1 MNKAFENIVEKL
13 EFESD
18 SANDKIMEQ
27 KTQKARSYYDGYED
41 GCCRAKEIIWE
52 VAEEYNNGWIP
63 CSEQLPEQPKEN
75 PIFENNP
82 LELYLVTVK
91 NTEYAFRAF
100 WNGKHFTDG
109 FGTLDVIAWQP
120 LPEPYQQKGE

>member
-1 MNKAFENIVEKL
+1 MERLEETKDIAHDDSVADILSTRIWNKAIQLAKFVVKEV
-13 EFESD
+13 
-18 SANDKIMEQ
+18 
-27 KTQKARSYYDGYED
+27 
-41 GCCRAKEIIWE
+41 AKE
-52 VAEEYNNGWIP
+52 YNGGWIP
-63 CSEQLPEQPKEN
+63 CIEQLPEQPKEN

-120 LPEPYQQKGE
+120 LPEPFKERD